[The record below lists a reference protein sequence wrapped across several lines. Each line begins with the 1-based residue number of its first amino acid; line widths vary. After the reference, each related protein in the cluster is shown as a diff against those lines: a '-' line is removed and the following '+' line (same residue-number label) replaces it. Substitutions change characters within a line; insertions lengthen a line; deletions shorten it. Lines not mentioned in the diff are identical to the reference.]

1 MGKPSEVSALDES
14 ALEIPVPGRD
24 FGAVRRSLLIVL
36 LASVFIPIFF
46 IAGYGYASYENRVTD
61 SAQMIGR
68 LANIAEARV
77 GRILDAGRDVASDAV
92 ELLGVD
98 SDAEV
103 LAQKEKLALLL
114 HTMARQS
121 PAVEAVC
128 VFGPTGRL
136 LVSNL
141 DAAASSNWCIRDNLP
156 TRGLR
161 KSNLEVSLLPT
172 GARGHEE
179 LLDISLE
186 RFDRNGRYLGIVSVL
201 LRRSHLLAL
210 YEELTAQDTGLTLG
224 LYTLNGGIL
233 ARFPPPRLQP
243 TPDTNVNLMKAIGRG
258 SSSGEIRLFSTLDG
272 VEKLLSYRRVATFP
286 VYVTAGLSVSS
297 VVDKWLRRDGLVAL
311 ATLVPCV
318 GIWLL
323 VGFSLRRLNDERLAW
338 ERWRTEVGMRLSAEA
353 KARQM
358 TKMSALGNLVAS
370 VAHDFNNLL
379 MVVKANMEL
388 ARRKGFNGLEKEVT
402 AVERAATGAEALA
415 RKLLSVSRKQPLRQE
430 VVQLGKLVEE
440 AFPLLTTSLGD
451 NVDVQISTMGD
462 AWPVLVDPHELESAL
477 VNIAVNAK
485 QAMPHGGRFSLTSE
499 NAQLP
504 QTPGLHSGE
513 YLIIN
518 CSDNGVG
525 MSAAVAQR
533 AFEPLFTTKSASA
546 GAGLGLAQV
555 FAMCEQA
562 GGTARIESALSK
574 GTTVR
579 LYFPRYTGVGAQ
591 GQPSEKTS
599 DSFRPVEQ
607 KSKGSILLVEDNDE
621 VAAGLVAV
629 LEVFGWD
636 ARHESSG
643 DAALAVLQTGET
655 FDLILSDIQM
665 PGQNN
670 GIDVAEKVRNTW
682 PQQAIALMTGY
693 ADELERAK
701 HAGVTILAKPFNIDD
716 LQALL
721 ERVHISSRVGPPDGR
736 LGLI

>member
-1 MGKPSEVSALDES
+1 MGKQSEVSALDES
-14 ALEIPVPGRD
+14 ALEIPAPGRD
-24 FGAVRRSLLIVL
+24 FGAVRRSLFIALV
-36 LASVFIPIFF
+36 ASVFVPILF
-46 IAGYGYASYENRVTD
+46 IVGYGYASYENRVSD
-61 SAQMIGR
+61 SAEMIER
-68 LANIAEARV
+68 LANVAEARV
-77 GRILDAGRDVASDAV
+77 GKAFDAGRDVASDAA

-98 SDAEV
+98 SDAVV
-103 LAQKEKLALLL
+103 LAQKEKMASLL
-114 HTMARQS
+114 HTLARQS
-121 PAVEAVC
+121 PAVEAIC
-128 VFGPTGRL
+128 VFGQTGRL
-136 LVSNL
+136 LVSSL
-141 DAAASSNWCIRDNLP
+141 DATASPNWCMQDGLP
-156 TRGLR
+156 ARERQKT
-161 KSNLEVSLLPT
+161 NLEVSLLRPV
-172 GARGHEE
+172 ARGQEE
-179 LLDISLE
+179 FLDISLE
-186 RFDRNGRYLGIVSVL
+186 RLDRNGHYLGVVSVL

-210 YEELTAQDTGLTLG
+210 YEDLATQDTGLTLG
-224 LYTLNGGIL
+224 LYTLNGDIL

-243 TPDTNVNLMKAIGRG
+243 APATNVNLMKAIGQG

-272 VEKLLSYRRVATFP
+272 VEKLLSYRRVAMFP
-286 VYVTAGLSVSS
+286 VYVTAGISVSS

-311 ATLVPCV
+311 ATLIPCV

-323 VGFSLRRLNDERLAW
+323 VGFSRRRLNDERLAW
-338 ERWRTEVGMRLSAEA
+338 ESWRAEVGMRLSAEA

-415 RKLLSVSRKQPLRQE
+415 RKLLSVSRKQPLRQQ
-430 VVQLGKLVEE
+430 VVQLATLVEE
-440 AFPLLTTSLGD
+440 ALPLLTTSLGD
-451 NVDVQISTMGD
+451 NVDIRISNMD
-462 AWPVLVDPHELESAL
+462 SAWPVLVDPHELESAL

-485 QAMPHGGRFSLTSE
+485 QAMPHGGRFSLESE
-499 NAQLP
+499 NAQLAHN
-504 QTPGLHSGE
+504 PGLNSGE
-513 YLIIN
+513 YLIVS
-518 CSDNGVG
+518 CSDNGSG

-555 FAMCEQA
+555 FAVCEQA
-562 GGTARIESALSK
+562 GGTAQINSVLSK

-579 LYFPRYTGVGAQ
+579 LYFPRYTGIEVQ
-591 GQPSEKTS
+591 GEAPEEIRNSIISTEK
-599 DSFRPVEQ
+599 

-636 ARHESSG
+636 TRHESSG

-721 ERVHISSRVGPPDGR
+721 ERVHISSRVKPPDGE